1 MIEKLST
8 YDVDRKYLCY
18 AGNSNDEQFPDEI
31 SKYVDANDIEELR
44 TLVEQIEQNKD
55 TTMISETSLKFCGAT
70 AKCKEYLSEH
80 SRTAKLWIQ
89 YIHYINIVKRFI
101 RAKRTG
107 NWQNHLMVIRQ
118 MINLFSATAHVQYAK
133 SARLYLQRMDEL
145 PPSRQLIFQGSI
157 ICFSRVIIQLEHLND
172 FGQDFGQT

>member
-8 YDVDRKYLCY
+8 YDVDRKHLCY
-18 AGNSNDEQFPDEI
+18 AGNSNDEQFPAEI

-55 TTMISETSLKFCGAT
+55 TTMISET

-101 RAKRTG
+101 RAKPTG